1 MQTLLLSES
10 PVLIPI
16 HLHRPSPY
24 CRCFALLLS
33 NITIVESVA
42 HLIRMLRLLA
52 LIYEMQIGMKKKSV
66 NLTFWGCEQSK
77 VFMLTVAAAQI
88 RSSKINLV
96 SSLLSSSTPSET
108 IFILNLWTLSDTDSS
123 DFTGLSDFTMW
134 PWRPHMQKNN
144 MWSTLICKIKKT
156 EAACQLSW
164 RFPIIFCRV
173 LWLCCSLVGGM
184 FGQDLAPVAPCTSS
198 RNKTLDCSSYRQLA
212 YAPCAMSCW
221 WSNKKNLFFTPEM
234 PLLS

>member
-33 NITIVESVA
+33 NITIVESLA
-42 HLIRMLRLLA
+42 HLIRMLMFSCAHLWDA
-52 LIYEMQIGMKKKSV
+52 DWYEKKSV

-108 IFILNLWTLSDTDSS
+108 IFILNLWTLTDTDSS

-144 MWSTLICKIKKT
+144 TWSTLICKIKKT

-198 RNKTLDCSSYRQLA
+198 RNKTLEFKSS
-212 YAPCAMSCW
+212 
-221 WSNKKNLFFTPEM
+221 F
-234 PLLS
+234 